1 METALIVSVAAWF
14 IGAFICGLCGLGVA
28 IIAIPFMIWVL
39 PVQEVVLISCL
50 TLLGMMVGMA
60 LYYVRYC
67 SWKIVLW
74 MALGTIPGS
83 LVGILILR
91 RVSSS
96 LLELIIGV
104 LLIFCIV
111 GLQAF
116 QDRIKIV
123 PRVRYSLGAG
133 VLGGII
139 GTCATIDGP
148 VVGLYGLLSG
158 WNPQQFLG
166 ITSVYFFLR
175 SLVTCTVQWY
185 SGLYTETIV
194 TYSLWCIAASLIGFF
209 LSIPLL
215 KHINVST
222 FRTIVKVIILFSGIM
237 CLVKAFI

>member
-1 METALIVSVAAWF
+1 M
-14 IGAFICGLCGLGVA
+14 
-28 IIAIPFMIWVL
+28 
-39 PVQEVVLISCL
+39 
-50 TLLGMMVGMA
+50 
-60 LYYVRYC
+60 
-67 SWKIVLW
+67 
-74 MALGTIPGS
+74 
-83 LVGILILR
+83 GILILR

-148 VVGLYGLLSG
+148 VVGLYGLLTG